1 MIITMFHLL
10 VLAQS
15 LQRLETAARATG
27 SLQAQATL
35 CEVAATILK
44 AGSNAAPPCTSEAPC
59 QAVASEPGSCEP
71 SSICGCST
79 VLTSG
84 CPSCPKTL
92 QDLIAPSLQ
101 QHYCASD
108 QDCNAP
114 RGRCRRGRCRCAPG
128 WGLRNCSF
136 ENGATGGSDPHFSER
151 VYSGYYS
158 NLTFAGKTLASPTE
172 SRQSRGTSLSGPG
185 SNAEETAGVRTVLP
199 VLLSLMRVRTVLDV
213 PCGDFNYMRE
223 VLSAAATPPGIV
235 YQGLDIVSS
244 LVAELQATFGTPSER
259 PNGPSP
265 HRISFGRF
273 DLALEY
279 LWPADLVV
287 VRDVLFHF
295 SAERAAMVLRR
306 IAASGCRYAL
316 IVAATHAP
324 HGSTARERGS
334 RPTRAGTSRQVRLGY
349 LRHCCELATTVAGAS
364 GA

>member
-1 MIITMFHLL
+1 MVGLCFAFLSMYVDSVYRAPCSIEVQPKERNKGEQLARRRPPPMSTMFHLL

-15 LQRLETAARATG
+15 LQRLEMAARATG

-59 QAVASEPGSCEP
+59 PAVASEPGSCEP

-92 QDLIAPSLQ
+92 QDLIVPSLQ
-101 QHYCASD
+101 QRYCASD

-136 ENGATGGSDPHFSER
+136 DNGATGGSDPHFSER

-172 SRQSRGTSLSGPG
+172 SRHSRGTSLSGPG

-235 YQGLDIVSS
+235 SGLGYRLVVGGGATSHVWHTKRTAERPLAPPNLLWPIRPRSRI
-244 LVAELQATFGTPSER
+244 LVACRPCGGARRTVSLFG
-259 PNGPSP
+259 
-265 HRISFGRF
+265 
-273 DLALEY
+273 
-279 LWPADLVV
+279 
-287 VRDVLFHF
+287 
-295 SAERAAMVLRR
+295 
-306 IAASGCRYAL
+306 
-316 IVAATHAP
+316 
-324 HGSTARERGS
+324 
-334 RPTRAGTSRQVRLGY
+334 
-349 LRHCCELATTVAGAS
+349 
-364 GA
+364 